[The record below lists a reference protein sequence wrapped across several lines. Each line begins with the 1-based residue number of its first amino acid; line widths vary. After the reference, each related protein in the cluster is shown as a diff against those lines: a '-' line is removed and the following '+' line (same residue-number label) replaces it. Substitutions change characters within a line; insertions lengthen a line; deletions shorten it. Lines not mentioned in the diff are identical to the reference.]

1 MLRQILGRRESVTF
15 YFLVPAIAG
24 FILGWHQIGP
34 GQYTS
39 IWIGVA
45 SWVLHN
51 EIFWLMGFISLFA
64 VNIVFKNNK
73 KLMLLQL
80 FTAAFITLMI
90 SRPFFWAAYE
100 LPVSFAQSTG
110 AIPQTEIR
118 SFVFFDFSM
127 EFLSQ
132 MVTIYGPNICLWF
145 ITCLAIAK
153 YGNFP
158 YSLLDFN
165 NAHTNP
171 EANLVDNAAEAGKPT
186 HFLRQLK
193 PTIGNNVLLLKA
205 EKNYVRAVTDIG
217 EDLIYYK
224 FGDAIT
230 QFASDG
236 LQVHRSYWISHTL
249 LTDPETV
256 LESNELIIKNGEKIP
271 VGMTFLRELK
281 AAI

>member
-24 FILGWHQIGP
+24 FLLGWHQFGP

-39 IWIGVA
+39 IWISVA
-45 SWVLHN
+45 SWILHN

-64 VNIVFKNNK
+64 VNFVFKNNR
-73 KLMLLQL
+73 KLMFLQL
-80 FTAAFITLMI
+80 LTAALITLLI

-110 AIPQTEIR
+110 VIPQTEMR
-118 SFVFFDFSM
+118 SFVFFDFSI

-132 MVTIYGPNICLWF
+132 MVIIYGPNVCLWL

-165 NAHTNP
+165 NTEVIP
-171 EANLVDNAAEAGKPT
+171 EATPTDNSADSTKPT

-193 PTIGNNVLLLKA
+193 PSIGNNVLLLKA
-205 EKNYVRAVTDIG
+205 EKNYVRAVTDVG

-249 LTDPETV
+249 LTDPDTI
-256 LESNELIIKNGEKIP
+256 LDSNELTIKNGEKIP

-281 AAI
+281 AII